1 MEKRELKIRKTI
13 TISPELAEKIE
24 IEAKEEN
31 RTTSNLIEFILRKH
45 FRNSENQK

>member
-1 MEKRELKIRKTI
+1 MEKRLKTRKTI

-31 RTTSNLIEFILRKH
+31 RTTSNLIEYILRKY